1 MHPRGTRVNLPQD
14 TVNARTK
21 IRRVI
26 IAGLLGMV
34 VVLIL
39 LGQTAAVGRMG
50 PVATLVYWMVCL
62 VGTFGAILLAL
73 VDLLKTLGETRR
85 EERELLRAT
94 LDQIEAE
101 ADGKPGDDV
110 AGDSR

>member
-1 MHPRGTRVNLPQD
+1 VRPTEVRVSLPPP
-14 TVNARTK
+14 TLSARTK

-34 VVLIL
+34 VVLIV
-39 LGQTAAVGRMG
+39 LGQTAAVGRLG
-50 PVATLVYWMVCL
+50 PLATLVYWLTCL
-62 VGTFGAILLAL
+62 VVTFGAILLAL

-85 EERELLRAT
+85 EEQELLRAT
-94 LDQIEAE
+94 LDQIKAE
-101 ADGKPGDDV
+101 SDGKPGADV

>member
-1 MHPRGTRVNLPQD
+1 VS
-14 TVNARTK
+14 ARTK

-26 IAGLLGMV
+26 IASLLGMV
-34 VVLIL
+34 VVLIV
-39 LGQTAAVGRMG
+39 LGQTAAVGLLG
-50 PVATLVYWMVCL
+50 PVATLVYWLICL
-62 VGTFGAILLAL
+62 VVTFGAILLAL

-101 ADGKPGDDV
+101 ADGRPGDGG

>member
-1 MHPRGTRVNLPQD
+1 MHPGGTRVNLPQD

-26 IAGLLGMV
+26 IASLLGMV
-34 VVLIL
+34 VLLIV
-39 LGQTAAVGRMG
+39 LGQTTVVGRLG
-50 PVATLVYWMVCL
+50 PVAALAYWLICL
-62 VGTFGAILLAL
+62 VGTLGAILLAL

-85 EERELLRAT
+85 EERELLRTT
-94 LDQIEAE
+94 LDQIESE
-101 ADGKPGDDV
+101 SDGKPRNGV